1 MGALVRNVLNLQTI
15 NALNA
20 NPTKWSSTLKQFVG
34 KLPTNY
40 LSMFDHLVGLVFK
53 GFYFSQATES
63 VVSCFECQKQL
74 SRGVLRNTSASLKSH
89 FDMSAVL

>member
-15 NALNA
+15 NPLNA
-20 NPTKWSSTLKQFVG
+20 NPTKWSST
-34 KLPTNY
+34 

-53 GFYFSQATES
+53 GFYFSRATES

-74 SRGVLRNTSASLKSH
+74 SRGVLRNTSALLKSH